1 MRKAILILLATVAC
15 AQTNPVRL
23 PTPPPPVSAAIPK
36 DASQRNVPY
45 SSLTALTG
53 VPGATH
59 QFVLAKIP
67 APDSS
72 ITVYRRQNGVVVN
85 QGNVAAPATT
95 QLDTLRRTVRLDMPD
110 LVGAP
115 ASTTDTFDFIY
126 ETLEVVP

>member
-1 MRKAILILLATVAC
+1 MRKTLLILLATVAC
-15 AQTNPVRL
+15 AQNGPVRL
-23 PTPPPPVSAAIPK
+23 PTPPPPVSAAIAK
-36 DASQRNVPY
+36 DASQRNIPFA
-45 SSLTALTG
+45 SLTAVTG

-72 ITVYRRQNGVVVN
+72 ITVYRKQNGVVVN
-85 QGNVAAPATT
+85 QGNVAVAPPT

-115 ASTTDTFDFIY
+115 PSTLDVFDFIY
-126 ETLEVVP
+126 ESLEP